1 MKRIAP
7 VAPFPGAVGFAYSQS
22 VPNIEQEVSDQ
33 EARALVASGAFRYVK
48 PPPREDLP
56 NPKGPAPA
64 GSSDSAADA
73 ARKE

>member
-22 VPNIEQEVSDQ
+22 VPNIEQEVSDE
-33 EARALVASGAFRYVK
+33 EARALVASGAFRYVQ
-48 PPPREDLP
+48 PPPREEAP
-56 NPKGPAPA
+56 PKGPPFG